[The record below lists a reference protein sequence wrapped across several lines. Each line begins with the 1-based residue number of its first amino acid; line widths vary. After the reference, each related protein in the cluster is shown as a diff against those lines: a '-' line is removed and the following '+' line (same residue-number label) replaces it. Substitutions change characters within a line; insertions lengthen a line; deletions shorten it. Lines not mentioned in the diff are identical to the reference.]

1 MPNPKENQVN
11 SKAPCFKEKFKAK
24 LKSLKPS
31 AALSKAVM
39 AKLKSLKPSAAL
51 SKAVIVFSVNGYLL
65 LGLGYLAVATNYTGT
80 IDIQM
85 PNLTMRIHNLN
96 K

>member
-11 SKAPCFKEKFKAK
+11 SKAPCFKEKFK
-24 LKSLKPS
+24 
-31 AALSKAVM
+31 

-85 PNLTMRIHNLN
+85 PNLTMKIHNLN